1 MSTSAK
7 QQVPQT
13 DRQTD
18 GRCQSLAGRVYIA
31 AAGRPLSTLIV
42 CLRPTA
48 AVTVCVRRSL
58 SCVGYL
64 LTIYKYK
71 VRVHAGLN
79 THCTGVASVSLLS
92 HTLSSHALAPC
103 PAAQQP
109 GHPLSR
115 LVSSDQRDVLSLYFN
130 ALPRTTTKFSVVTH
144 MDRGRVLAGQPHYC
158 ILQYN
163 YCI

>member
-1 MSTSAK
+1 VSTSAK

-13 DRQTD
+13 DRRTVSVT
-18 GRCQSLAGRVYIA
+18 RWSRVYRCR
-31 AAGRPLSTLIV
+31 RPATVNSHCLPTSNSCSHCV
-42 CLRPTA
+42 CSSV
-48 AVTVCVRRSL
+48 AVVCR
-58 SCVGYL
+58 L
-64 LTIYKYK
+64 LTYYKYK